1 MWALQFDEYGGPE
14 VIHLGEAPE
23 PHAGP
28 GKIRITVKAASIN
41 GIDRKISS
49 GLAAGGK
56 PLEGTGYLGFDAAGV
71 VDEIGDG
78 VSGVAVGD
86 DVFGCGSKTQ
96 AEFAV
101 LDSWALKPASVDWS
115 VAGAAGVAAEA
126 AERTLR
132 LLGVDNG
139 STLFIDGGAGGVGA
153 VVTQFAVARG
163 ATVIASASQSN
174 HDYLREIGAIPVLY
188 GAGLIDRVRAVP
200 VDRIDAV
207 LDVAGKTP
215 IEDLIAIAP
224 EPAQVV
230 SIANF
235 KADEAGARVTGGS
248 SDSQPEKALA
258 QAADL
263 LQSGQL
269 VIKVQT
275 FPFSRAAE
283 AYQQNQSGH
292 IRGKVVLIPDH

>member
-115 VAGAAGVAAEA
+115 VAGAAGVAVEA

-132 LLGVDNG
+132 LLGVDSG

-153 VVTQFAVARG
+153 VVTQFAVAYG
-163 ATVIASASQSN
+163 ATVIASASQPN

-215 IEDLIAIAP
+215 IEDLIALAP

-248 SDSQPEKALA
+248 ADSQPEKALA
-258 QAADL
+258 QAAEL

-292 IRGKVVLIPDH
+292 IRGKVVLIPEH

>member
-258 QAADL
+258 QAAEL

>member
-1 MWALQFDEYGGPE
+1 
-14 VIHLGEAPE
+14 
-23 PHAGP
+23 
-28 GKIRITVKAASIN
+28 
-41 GIDRKISS
+41 
-49 GLAAGGK
+49 
-56 PLEGTGYLGFDAAGV
+56 
-71 VDEIGDG
+71 
-78 VSGVAVGD
+78 
-86 DVFGCGSKTQ
+86 
-96 AEFAV
+96 
-101 LDSWALKPASVDWS
+101 
-115 VAGAAGVAAEA
+115 
-126 AERTLR
+126 
-132 LLGVDNG
+132 
-139 STLFIDGGAGGVGA
+139 
-153 VVTQFAVARG
+153 
-163 ATVIASASQSN
+163 VIASASQSN

-275 FPFSRAAE
+275 FPFPRAAE

>member
-1 MWALQFDEYGGPE
+1 
-14 VIHLGEAPE
+14 
-23 PHAGP
+23 
-28 GKIRITVKAASIN
+28 
-41 GIDRKISS
+41 
-49 GLAAGGK
+49 
-56 PLEGTGYLGFDAAGV
+56 
-71 VDEIGDG
+71 

-101 LDSWALKPASVDWS
+101 LDSWAPKPASVDWS

-153 VVTQFAVARG
+153 VVTQVAVARG

-248 SDSQPEKALA
+248 ADSQPEKALA
-258 QAADL
+258 EAADL

>member
-1 MWALQFDEYGGPE
+1 MWALQFDQYGGPE

-49 GLAAGGK
+49 GRAGGGK

-101 LDSWALKPASVDWS
+101 LDSWAPKPASVDWS

-132 LLGVDNG
+132 LLGVDSG

-153 VVTQFAVARG
+153 VVTQFAVAYG
-163 ATVIASASQSN
+163 ATVIASASQPN

-215 IEDLIAIAP
+215 IEDLIALAP

-248 SDSQPEKALA
+248 ADSQPEKALA
-258 QAADL
+258 QAAEL

-292 IRGKVVLIPDH
+292 IRGKVVLIPEH

>member
-248 SDSQPEKALA
+248 ADSQPEKALA

-275 FPFSRAAE
+275 FPLSRAAE

>member
-132 LLGVDNG
+132 LLGVDSG

-163 ATVIASASQSN
+163 ATVIASASQPN

-248 SDSQPEKALA
+248 ADSQPEKALA
-258 QAADL
+258 QAAEL

-292 IRGKVVLIPDH
+292 IRGKVVLIPEH

>member
-132 LLGVDNG
+132 LLGVDSG

-153 VVTQFAVARG
+153 VVTQFAVALG
-163 ATVIASASQSN
+163 ATVIASASQPN

-215 IEDLIAIAP
+215 IEDLIALAP

-248 SDSQPEKALA
+248 ADSQPEKALA
-258 QAADL
+258 QAAEL

-292 IRGKVVLIPDH
+292 IRGKVVLIPEH

>member
-235 KADEAGARVTGGS
+235 KADDAGARVTGGS

-275 FPFSRAAE
+275 FPFTRAAE

>member
-101 LDSWALKPASVDWS
+101 LDSWAPKPASVDWS

-132 LLGVDNG
+132 LLGVDSG
-139 STLFIDGGAGGVGA
+139 SKLFIDGGAGGVGA
-153 VVTQFAVARG
+153 VVTQFAVALG
-163 ATVIASASQSN
+163 ATVIASASQPN

-248 SDSQPEKALA
+248 ADSQPEKALA
-258 QAADL
+258 EAADL

>member
-235 KADEAGARVTGGS
+235 KADDAGARVTGGS

-258 QAADL
+258 QAAEL

>member
-115 VAGAAGVAAEA
+115 MAGAAGVAAEA

-132 LLGVDNG
+132 LLGVDSG

-235 KADEAGARVTGGS
+235 KADDAGARVTGGS

-258 QAADL
+258 QAAEL

-275 FPFSRAAE
+275 FPLSRAAE

>member
-28 GKIRITVKAASIN
+28 GQIRITVKAASIN

-49 GLAAGGK
+49 GLTSGGK

-71 VDEIGDG
+71 VDETGDG
-78 VSGVAVGD
+78 VTGVAVGD
-86 DVFGCGSKTQ
+86 DVFGCGSRTQ

-132 LLGVDNG
+132 LLGVENG
-139 STLFIDGGAGGVGA
+139 STLFIDGGTGGVGA

-163 ATVIASASQSN
+163 ATVIASASQPN

-188 GAGLIDRVRAVP
+188 GAGLMDRVRAVP

-215 IEDLIAIAP
+215 IEDLIAVAP
-224 EPAQVV
+224 KPAQVV

-235 KADEAGARVTGGS
+235 SADEAGARVTDGR

-275 FPFSRAAE
+275 YPFSRAAE
-283 AYQQNQSGH
+283 AYQLNQSGH
-292 IRGKVVLIPDH
+292 IRGKVVLIPEH

>member
-1 MWALQFDEYGGPE
+1 MWAVQFDEYGGPE
-14 VIHLGEAPE
+14 VLPLGEAPE

-28 GKIRITVKAASIN
+28 GQIRITVKAASIN

-49 GLAAGGK
+49 GLTSGGK
-56 PLEGTGYLGFDAAGV
+56 PLEGAGYLGFDAAGV

-78 VSGVAVGD
+78 VTGVAVGD

-101 LDSWALKPASVDWS
+101 LDSWARKPASVDWS
-115 VAGAAGVAAEA
+115 IAGAAGVAAEA

-132 LLGVDNG
+132 LLGVENG

-163 ATVIASASQSN
+163 ATVIASASQPN

-188 GAGLIDRVRAVP
+188 GAGLTGRVRAVP

-248 SDSQPEKALA
+248 ADSQPEKALA
-258 QAADL
+258 EAAEL
-263 LQSGQL
+263 LESSKL

-283 AYQQNQSGH
+283 AYSQLQSGH
-292 IRGKVVLIPDH
+292 ARGKLVLIPEH

>member
-78 VSGVAVGD
+78 VSGVTVGD

-101 LDSWALKPASVDWS
+101 LNSWALKPASVDWS

-153 VVTQFAVARG
+153 VVTQVAVARG

-200 VDRIDAV
+200 VDRIDGV

-269 VIKVQT
+269 VIKVRT

>member
-71 VDEIGDG
+71 VDEVGDG

-292 IRGKVVLIPDH
+292 IRGKVTTR

>member
-275 FPFSRAAE
+275 FPFTRAAE

>member
-78 VSGVAVGD
+78 VSGVTVGD

-248 SDSQPEKALA
+248 ADSQPEKALA

-275 FPFSRAAE
+275 FPLSRAAE

>member
-14 VIHLGEAPE
+14 VLHLGEAPE

-28 GKIRITVKAASIN
+28 GQIRITVKAASIN
-41 GIDRKISS
+41 GIDSKIST
-49 GLAAGGK
+49 GATAGGK
-56 PLEGTGYLGFDAAGV
+56 PLERTGYLGFDAAGV
-71 VDEIGDG
+71 VDEIGEG

-86 DVFGCGSKTQ
+86 DVFGCGSHTQ

-101 LDSWALKPASVDWS
+101 LDSWAHKPASVDWS
-115 VAGAAGVAAEA
+115 LAGAAGVASEA

-132 LLGVDNG
+132 LLAVEAG
-139 STLFIDGGAGGVGA
+139 STLFVDGGAGGVGA
-153 VVTQFAVARG
+153 VVIQFAVARG
-163 ATVIASASQSN
+163 ATVIASASQPN

-188 GAGLIDRVRAVP
+188 GAGLVDRVRAVP
-200 VDRIDAV
+200 VDHIDAV

-215 IEDLIAIAP
+215 IEDLIALAP
-224 EPAQVV
+224 EPAQVL

-235 KADEAGARVTGGS
+235 SAAEAGARVTGGS
-248 SDSQPEKALA
+248 ADSQPEKALA
-258 QAADL
+258 EAAEL
-263 LQSGQL
+263 LESSKL

-283 AYQQNQSGH
+283 AYAQSQSGH
-292 IRGKVVLIPDH
+292 VRGKLVLIPEH